1 MPKLKLTRRN
11 VLLGGGGLV
20 AAALGVRAGM
30 TGALIPSLGAAYEPW
45 RTLGKHAPG
54 SAEALVA
61 HAILA
66 ASPHNTQ
73 PWHFYRA
80 ADGLGLSADLTRNL
94 GTFDPFLREM
104 HIGIGAAIENL
115 ALGAASQRRIV
126 RVRHDKRDLATFS
139 PRTGRGPLI
148 ALDISEGEAVP
159 DQLVKQIP
167 ERHTNRGPYKIGAEA
182 RHLLADALREAAI
195 DRSLCRFIMI
205 EDDVRARQFDSLV
218 IEATRRIIADAEM
231 VKDSDRWFR
240 AQSKIAKYRD
250 GLTLDAAGLS
260 PPIAFIA
267 KMLPPMGPQATHE
280 FWLRSTRAA
289 LATTP
294 VRGFVVV
301 PDLYDLG
308 NCIAAGRAWQRFHLA
323 ATARG
328 LALQPVNQPIEIMER
343 EAVLAQEAQMARRLA
358 ALTEEG
364 VWRPTFAF
372 RAGFPVRE
380 ALPSPR
386 RPIAMVLEG

>member
-11 VLLGGGGLV
+11 VLLGGGGL
-20 AAALGVRAGM
+20 AAAAFGVRAGL
-30 TGALIPSLGAAYEPW
+30 TGAVIPSLGAAYDPW
-45 RTLGKHAPG
+45 RSAGKHPPG

-80 ADGLGLSADLTRNL
+80 ADGLGLSADLVRNL
-94 GTFDPFLREM
+94 GTFDPYLREM
-104 HIGIGAAIENL
+104 HIGLGAAIENL
-115 ALGAASQRRIV
+115 SLAAASQRRIV
-126 RVRHDKRDLATFS
+126 RVRHEKRDLAAFT

-148 ALDISEGEAVP
+148 ALDISEGDAVP

-167 ERHTNRGPYKIGAEA
+167 KRHTNRGPYKIGAEA

-205 EDDVRARQFDSLV
+205 EDELRAKQFDSLV
-218 IEATRRIIADAEM
+218 IEATQRIIDDAEM
-231 VKDSDRWFR
+231 VRDSDRWFR
-240 AQSKIAKYRD
+240 TQTQIPKYRD
-250 GLTLDAAGLS
+250 GLTLDAAGLA
-260 PPIAFIA
+260 PPVAFLA
-267 KMLPPMGPQATHE
+267 KMLPPMSAKSNHE
-280 FWLRSTRAA
+280 NWLRLTRAA

-301 PDLYDLG
+301 PDLYDLAS
-308 NCIAAGRAWQRFHLA
+308 CIAAGRAWQRFHLA

-343 EAVLAQEAQMARRLA
+343 EAVRGEEAQMERRLA
-358 ALTEEG
+358 ALTGEG

-372 RAGFPVRE
+372 RAGFPARN

-386 RPIAMVLEG
+386 RPVSMVLEG